1 MVTPPI
7 MFEQRSVSHR
17 FLPKKNKKATDKT
30 VLSRRIET
38 ALSMACYSHIA
49 ATDLDVGLM
58 LSDFSRCLSV
68 VLAFQ
73 DNSDG

>member
-1 MVTPPI
+1 M
-7 MFEQRSVSHR
+7 
-17 FLPKKNKKATDKT
+17 KKFFKVFSAVMATKIAIDKT

>member
-1 MVTPPI
+1 MNRLKK
-7 MFEQRSVSHR
+7 FFKF
-17 FLPKKNKKATDKT
+17 FLPFLATKKATDKT

-38 ALSMACYSHIA
+38 ALSMAYFSHIA

>member
-1 MVTPPI
+1 M
-7 MFEQRSVSHR
+7 
-17 FLPKKNKKATDKT
+17 KKFFKVFSAVMATKKATDKT